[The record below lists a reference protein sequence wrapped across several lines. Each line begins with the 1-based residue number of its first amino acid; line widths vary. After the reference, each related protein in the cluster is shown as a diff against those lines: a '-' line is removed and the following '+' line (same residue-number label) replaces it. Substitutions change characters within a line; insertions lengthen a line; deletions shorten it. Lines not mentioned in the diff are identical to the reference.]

1 MFSRSAMLC
10 VLMSCAAPLWAQSEE
25 DTPLSAIDWLSESVE
40 QPEVL
45 AAAPVLGTQATRIP
59 DANEAPVANS
69 ASTPDVSVQTLGGP
83 APRALGLLPPSAT
96 GLPADLW
103 GRSNVT
109 TLTALMLAQQI
120 DTLPAIQD
128 LLTTL
133 TLAQANPPM
142 EAATPGAFFRA
153 RVDKL
158 LDFGALEPAQA
169 MLESAGP
176 DTPELF
182 RRWFDVSLLT
192 GTEDAACR
200 ALRNQPDVAPTPS
213 ARIFCLARS
222 GDWSAAALT
231 LNTGLALG
239 DIDAPTGA
247 LLARFLDPDLYE
259 DDPEPDTPTR
269 VTPLTFRMFEA
280 IGSSLTTVGL
290 PRAFS
295 HADLRANVGWKGQL
309 EAAERLARAG
319 AISDNTLIGLYTARV
334 PAASGG
340 VWERA
345 KAVARLQTALE
356 GRDADEVLR
365 ALNNLWVEAQ
375 TVGVTIPLAR
385 YFAPELLKSTTPD
398 QRADAVVFKL
408 LLLSDHYEEAALID
422 AFAQT
427 DPFLAAVARGDPS
440 QVNASR
446 SRYPL
451 IRDAFAAD
459 PDATLVDMAANGRTG
474 EAILRSIAT
483 LQQGIDGDQVAF
495 KEGFATLRALGLE
508 DVARR
513 TALQYLLLE

>member
-1 MFSRSAMLC
+1 MVSRSAILC
-10 VLMSCAAPLWAQSEE
+10 VLMSCATPLWAQS
-25 DTPLSAIDWLSESVE
+25 DDNTPLSAIDWLSESVE

-59 DANEAPVANS
+59 DASEAPIANS
-69 ASTPDVSVQTLGGP
+69 ASSPNVSVQTLGGP
-83 APRALGLLPPSAT
+83 APRALGLLPSSAT
-96 GLPADLW
+96 GLSADLW
-103 GRSNVT
+103 GRSDVT
-109 TLTALMLAQQI
+109 TLIALLQAEEI

-133 TLAQANPPM
+133 ALAEANPPM
-142 EAATPGAFFRA
+142 EAATPGAFFLA

-169 MLESAGP
+169 MLESAGA

-192 GTEDAACR
+192 GTEDGACR
-200 ALRNQPDVAPTPS
+200 ALRDQPDIAPTPS

-231 LNTGLALG
+231 LNTGLAIG

-259 DDPEPDTPTR
+259 GEPELEQPART
-269 VTPLTFRMFEA
+269 TPLTFRMFEA

-290 PRAFS
+290 PRAFA

-319 AISDNTLIGLYTARV
+319 AISDNALIGLYTARV

-340 VWERA
+340 VWERS
-345 KAVARLQTALE
+345 KAVARLDRALE
-356 GRDADEVLR
+356 SGTADDMIE
-365 ALNNLWVEAQ
+365 ALNQLWDEAQ
-375 TVGVTIPLAR
+375 AVGVTVPLAR
-385 YFAPELLKSTTPD
+385 YFAPDFLTSTTAD
-398 QRADAVVFKL
+398 SRADALMFKI
-408 LLLSDHYEEAALID
+408 LLLSDRYEEAALID

-427 DPFLAAVARGDPS
+427 DPFLAAVAQGDPS
-440 QVNASR
+440 QVHAAR
-446 SRYPL
+446 GHYPL
-451 IRDAFAAD
+451 VRDAFAAE
-459 PDATLVDMAANGRTG
+459 PNATLVDMAANGRTG

-483 LQQGIDGDQVAF
+483 LQQGLDGDQIAF

-513 TALQYLLLE
+513 TALQYLLLQ

>member
-1 MFSRSAMLC
+1 MVSRSAMLGMF
-10 VLMSCAAPLWAQSEE
+10 MSCAAPLWAQSSE
-25 DTPLSAIDWLSESVE
+25 DAPLSAIDWLSESVA

-45 AAAPVLGTQATRIP
+45 AAAPVLGTQATRTP

-69 ASTPDVSVQTLGGP
+69 AATPNVSVQTLGGP
-83 APRALGLLPPSAT
+83 APRALGLFPPSAT
-96 GLPADLW
+96 GFPADLW
-103 GRSNVT
+103 SGSDVT
-109 TLTALMLAQQI
+109 TLIALMRAEQI

-128 LLTTL
+128 LLTA
-133 TLAQANPPM
+133 LALAKANPPM
-142 EAATPGAFFRA
+142 EAATPGAFFLA

-169 MLESAGP
+169 MLESTRAE
-176 DTPELF
+176 TPALF
-182 RRWFDVSLLT
+182 RRWFDVALLT
-192 GTEDAACR
+192 GTEDGVCR
-200 ALRNQPDVAPTPS
+200 ALREQPDVAPTPS

-222 GDWSAAALT
+222 GDWPAAALT

-259 DDPEPDTPTR
+259 DEPELDAPTR
-269 VTPLTFRMFEA
+269 ATPLTFRMFEA
-280 IGSSLTTVGL
+280 IGSPLTTVGL

-319 AISDNTLIGLYTARV
+319 AISDNALIGLYTARV

-345 KAVARLQTALE
+345 KAVAHLDTALE
-356 GRDADEVLR
+356 SGDADDMLR
-365 ALNNLWVEAQ
+365 ALNGLWDETQ
-375 TVGVTIPLAR
+375 SVGVTVPLAR
-385 YFAPELLKSTTPD
+385 HFAPDLLTSTTAD
-398 QRADAVVFKL
+398 RRADGMLFKI

-427 DPFLAAVARGDPS
+427 DPFLAGVARGDPS
-440 QVNASR
+440 QAHAALGQ
-446 SRYPL
+446 YPL
-451 IRDAFAAD
+451 IRDAFAAE
-459 PDATLVDMAANGRTG
+459 PDATLVDMAADGRTG

-483 LQQGIDGDQVAF
+483 LQQGIDGDRIAF
-495 KEGFATLRALGLE
+495 NEGFATLRALGLE

-513 TALQYLLLE
+513 AALQYLLLQ